1 MFSRPYSFAW
11 LAADDVRP
19 VISSISI
26 QISLECMPP
35 LYQEFLDVVVSAGL
49 AHGSNFIFITCCGT
63 TTVIDGN
70 RLVTELQPPSF
81 DATKSST
88 APSAAALQVKL
99 PVTSTRDSRLM
110 TRIRVSGPA
119 ARPARESQCP
129 NRPARR
135 GKPLRSRSYR
145 KWLQNSLGP
154 GAARENGAAAWSF
167 WRTEERRRRVR
178 RGWPPRRLRLD
189 ISSWTVGGAAGLG
202 ILCARV
208 RSILEECGA
217 GWVGSGR
224 CHDSD
229 AGRPGAGAEGRAR
242 AACGAPNI
250 SKTLFKA
257 VSARRPG
264 PAAPGGP
271 AGLGRA
277 PRWAGP
283 CYLRSRG
290 VA

>member
-129 NRPARR
+129 NRPASR

-154 GAARENGAAAWSF
+154 GAGESVETGAWSF
-167 WRTEERRRRVR
+167 WRTEERPRAAGSSRMASKKTQAGHFKLEGRRVYYVR
-178 RGWPPRRLRLD
+178 
-189 ISSWTVGGAAGLG
+189 AGQEYS
-202 ILCARV
+202 R
-208 RSILEECGA
+208 A
-217 GWVGSGR
+217 GWEP
-224 CHDSD
+224 D
-229 AGRPGAGAEGRAR
+229 AATTRM
-242 AACGAPNI
+242 
-250 SKTLFKA
+250 
-257 VSARRPG
+257 
-264 PAAPGGP
+264 P
-271 AGLGRA
+271 AG
-277 PRWAGP
+277 
-283 CYLRSRG
+283 
-290 VA
+290 